1 MEAIP
6 TIVIAIDGLRAS
18 ALGTYGQTT
27 YETPAFDALT
37 AESRTYEW
45 VYARTPDPTDFYA
58 ALASHLPTEQSVL
71 VTDDKEATAVIHPRF
86 GAVVEIEPTTPT
98 EPAPTIEDTTTA
110 ATWAAM
116 AEALVEANAT
126 GSQLIWLHTSGLYSP
141 WDAPAELMESLID
154 EDDPEITPDVTP
166 PDVVTHDDD
175 ERFAASC
182 RYSAQVMTLD
192 ACLGGLLDIVDG
204 VYEGEDYRLIVLG
217 LRGFPLGE
225 HGRIGGVDQRLFS
238 EQQHTPLLVR
248 EPGAD
253 ARLDRSAT
261 PSTLDAVVSG
271 LLAGTKLPSGP
282 VVLSSSDSKVIISEE
297 WLLRAPADS
306 ASTPELYVK
315 PDDRWEQNDIASL
328 EEELTAELLAMLSS
342 PLDSGVASVEGGH

>member
-18 ALGTYGQTT
+18 ALGAYGQTA

-45 VYARTPDPTDFYA
+45 VYARTPDPSEFYA
-58 ALASHLPTEQSVL
+58 ALASHLTIERSVL
-71 VTDDKEATAVIHPRF
+71 VADDQEATAAIRSRF
-86 GAVVEIEPTTPT
+86 GAIVEIEPLTPI
-98 EPAPTIEDTTTA
+98 EPAPTIDGTTTA
-110 ATWAAM
+110 AIWAAM
-116 AEALVEANAT
+116 AEALVEANAA
-126 GSQLIWLHTSGLYSP
+126 GSQVVWLHTRGLYGP

-154 EDDPEITPDVTP
+154 EDDPEIAPDVTP
-166 PDVVTHDDD
+166 PDLVTDDDD

-182 RYSAQVMTLD
+182 RYAAQVMALD

-204 VYEGEDYRLIVLG
+204 VYEGEDYRLIVIG

-225 HGRIGGVDQRLFS
+225 HGRIGGVDGRLFS
-238 EQQHTPLLVR
+238 EQQHMPLLVR
-248 EPGAD
+248 EPD
-253 ARLDRSAT
+253 TNARLDRCAT

-271 LLAGTKLPSGP
+271 LLAGIKLPGGP
-282 VVLSSSDSKVIISEE
+282 IFLSSPDSKVIITDD
-297 WLLRAPADS
+297 WLLRAPVDA
-306 ASTPELYVK
+306 ASMAELYVK

-328 EEELTAELLAMLSS
+328 EEGLTAELLAMLSS

>member
-6 TIVIAIDGLRAS
+6 TIIIAIDGLRAS
-18 ALGTYGQTT
+18 ALGAYGQTA
-27 YETPAFDALT
+27 YETPAFDALS

-58 ALASHLPTEQSVL
+58 ALASHLTNAGSVL
-71 VTDDKEATAVIHPRF
+71 VTDDQDAAAAIHSRF
-86 GAVVEIEPTTPT
+86 GNLNEIEPPTPT
-98 EPAPTIEDTTTA
+98 EPAPTIDATTTA
-110 ATWAAM
+110 STWAAM
-116 AEALVEANAT
+116 AEALVEANAA
-126 GSQLIWLHTSGLYSP
+126 GSQLIWLHTRGLYGP
-141 WDAPAELMESLID
+141 WDAPIDLMEPLID

-166 PDVVTHDDD
+166 PDLVTDDDD

-182 RYSAQVMTLD
+182 RYAAQVMALD

-238 EQQHTPLLVR
+238 EQQHTPLLIR
-248 EPGAD
+248 EPDAN

-261 PSTLDAVVSG
+261 PSTLEAVIIG
-271 LLAGTKLPSGP
+271 LLAGTQSPIGP
-282 VVLSSSDSKVIISEE
+282 VLLSSPESKVIISDD
-297 WLLRAPADS
+297 WLLRVPADT
-306 ASTPELYVK
+306 AEPPELYVK

-328 EEELTAELLAMLSS
+328 EEELTAELLAMLST
-342 PLDSGVASVEGGH
+342 PMDSGVASAEGGH